1 MGYVIIDL
9 EFNNLKNITKYKE
22 DFFDKHKE
30 LENINLENEIIE
42 IGAIKVDKY
51 MKQVAEMREYIKP
64 SVFPV
69 MNPIVTNI
77 TKITMDTLQK
87 EGITFKQGMDKL
99 KGMIED
105 GDVICSWAKDDIA
118 EIIINS
124 NYHNYT
130 DLSWIKEYL
139 DLQEYSTKILGH
151 KKAMGLKS
159 ALDELKIKVDNT
171 KLHDALNDAEYTL
184 LVFKHIYN
192 SRIVKN
198 YIINDIY
205 SMPAIHVKDL
215 DNINIDEEKLD
226 IRCPKCNKKIDL
238 KENFK
243 LLNWRFVS
251 IGICPKCNSKILSEL
266 IVKRTLQGK
275 NAYNEVNTILKEEA
289 YLDYYYKLEKLNSQK

>member
-9 EFNNLKNITKYKE
+9 EFNNLKNITKYEE

-51 MKQVAEMREYIKP
+51 MKQVDEMREYIKP

>member
-9 EFNNLKNITKYKE
+9 EFNNLKNITKYEE

-42 IGAIKVDKY
+42 IGVIKVDKY
-51 MKQVAEMREYIKP
+51 MKKVAEMREYIKP
-64 SVFPV
+64 SIFSV
-69 MNPIVTNI
+69 MNPVVTNI
-77 TKITMDTLQK
+77 TKITMDTLEK

-99 KGMIED
+99 KGMIEE
-105 GDVICSWAKDDIA
+105 GDVICSWAKDDVA

-215 DNINIDEEKLD
+215 ENININEEKLD

-289 YLDYYYKLEKLNSQK
+289 YLNYYYKLEKLNS